1 MLSGLA
7 AQAALAA
14 LIAAIS
20 FGGGWTIHSW
30 KSGAKMAELESRDAV
45 VSAANEKCAK
55 DVESTKAGIK
65 QLNDALAAKERE
77 AQAAMLS
84 AKEEAK
90 KRSETARKIK
100 NAPIQEG
107 ESQCQAVEREQLEY
121 VEARR
126 DGI

>member
-14 LIAAIS
+14 LIAVIS
-20 FGGGWTIHSW
+20 FGSGWKVHSW

-45 VSAANEKCAK
+45 VTEANKQCKK
-55 DVESTKAGIK
+55 DVKAAQAGIK
-65 QLNDALAAKERE
+65 QVTDALAEKEHE

-90 KRSETARKIK
+90 KRSEMARKIK

-107 ESQCQAVEREQLEY
+107 ETQCQAVEREQLEY

-126 DGI
+126 DG